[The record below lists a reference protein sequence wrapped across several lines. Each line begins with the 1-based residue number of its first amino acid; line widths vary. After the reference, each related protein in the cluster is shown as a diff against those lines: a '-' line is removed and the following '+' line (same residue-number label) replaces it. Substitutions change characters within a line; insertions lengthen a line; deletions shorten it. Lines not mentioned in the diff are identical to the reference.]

1 MKRLRV
7 RILAGVVGEFSSLQ
21 STLCAD
27 SYSVSVTPLVTTV
40 ACKRPWPFCQKCR
53 WQVTPKHAYHLDP
66 LQSEWADYAAVQAE
80 CGNLSRNEL
89 TRNSSENTKLQLSQ
103 LAQLLWTDPGL
114 KSGISLRQ
122 PISTLKKRK
131 KEKRRRGMKCG
142 TISQNPRT
150 RGKSHQHHIRQGS
163 PRETALRGHKRI
175 FQLRKCG
182 KFAKS

>member
-7 RILAGVVGEFSSLQ
+7 RILARVVGEFSSLQ

-40 ACKRPWPFCQKCR
+40 ACKRLWPFCQKCR

-89 TRNSSENTKLQLSQ
+89 TRSSSGDTKLQLSQ

-114 KSGISLRQ
+114 RVELVCASQS
-122 PISTLKKRK
+122 PLKNEEENSAGGDWNVEQFPKILARE
-131 KEKRRRGMKCG
+131 EKATNTMYVKVHLVKLLNVV
-142 TISQNPRT
+142 TN
-150 RGKSHQHHIRQGS
+150 
-163 PRETALRGHKRI
+163 ALI
-175 FQLRKCG
+175 TPAMWQVC
-182 KFAKS
+182 